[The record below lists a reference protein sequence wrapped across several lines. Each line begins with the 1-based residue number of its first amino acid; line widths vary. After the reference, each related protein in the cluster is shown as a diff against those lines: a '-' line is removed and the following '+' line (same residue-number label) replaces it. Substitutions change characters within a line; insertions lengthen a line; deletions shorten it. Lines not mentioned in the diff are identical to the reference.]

1 MTKSERS
8 TNLVRLALIGGLAGG
23 AAEVLWVLFYSGLS
37 EVNAVVVARE
47 VTASLWPAAATWSI
61 APLLGV
67 ATHMVLAL
75 ALAALCAPVLLRIA
89 VKHEAPAAI
98 MVAAVGAL
106 AAVWAVNFFL
116 VLPLLNPAFIAL
128 MPYPATLVSKMLFG
142 VAMAAVVRRAML
154 PAATHAHSASCD
166 STAAPELWR
175 LPR

>member
-75 ALAALCAPVLLRIA
+75 ALAALCGPQWALSLRYGPSISSSFCRCS
-89 VKHEAPAAI
+89 I
-98 MVAAVGAL
+98 
-106 AAVWAVNFFL
+106 
-116 VLPLLNPAFIAL
+116 
-128 MPYPATLVSKMLFG
+128 
-142 VAMAAVVRRAML
+142 
-154 PAATHAHSASCD
+154 
-166 STAAPELWR
+166 
-175 LPR
+175 PRSSR